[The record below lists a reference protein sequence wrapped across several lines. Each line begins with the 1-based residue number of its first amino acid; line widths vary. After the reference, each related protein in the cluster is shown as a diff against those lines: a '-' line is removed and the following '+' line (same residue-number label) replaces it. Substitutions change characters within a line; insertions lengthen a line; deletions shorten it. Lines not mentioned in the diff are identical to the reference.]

1 MALGLEKLAKTSI
14 FDEIGRVPVKSVT
27 KKDFKLSFLDFEES
41 KLQPLINM
49 QPAAVLRP
57 DGQVKGMSWHHFQD
71 WSVTPK
77 SQHLVLN
84 SGGHG
89 YLGEADEGD
98 GVKLEQFFATN
109 ARVDDIKDEEM
120 FETKNVAGVAYV
132 NDIPITKDMVSDG
145 DIWSMFNNLG
155 LEKLG
160 DVSGV
165 SSPWGYAGTR
175 GSTFP
180 VHMEDSNLGSVNYL
194 LDGKPKIWFVVHPA
208 DRDKFVFGLK
218 KLYPKEYKKCSQ
230 YHRHKNLFV
239 NPVKVQKELDIAV
252 FRIEQ
257 LPGDLVV
264 TWPGTFHWGYNSG
277 LNASMAVNYC
287 PKGDLASS
295 VIKTAKQCSPSCK
308 VGPTIFLPTEQLF
321 ASMPKAFSCKKSQC
335 PSNSFTSP
343 QGLVE
348 HLWVAHKEKVKVG
361 NIGAVNCPVCGKNVK
376 KLADHMMTHKIVG
389 GTCNLCG
396 VEVEDKKT
404 HWVQGCKDC
413 KFCKKNGKKRLFYD
427 MKMAWQHY
435 EH

>member
-1 MALGLEKLAKTSI
+1 MALGLEKIANRSV
-14 FDEIGRVPVKSVT
+14 FNEVGRVPVKSIT
-27 KKDFKLSFLDFEES
+27 KKDLNLSFLDFEKE
-41 KLQPLINM
+41 KLQPLLTK

-57 DGQVKGMSWHHFQD
+57 EGKVTGMSWHHFND
-71 WSVTPK
+71 WLVTPK
-77 SQHLVLN
+77 SQNLVLKN
-84 SGGHG
+84 SGHG
-89 YLGEADEGD
+89 YLGEAKEGD
-98 GVKLEQFFATN
+98 NVKLEAFFATN
-109 ARVDDIKDEEM
+109 TRADVMIDEEM
-120 FETKNVAGVAYV
+120 FETKNVEGVAYV
-132 NDIPITKDMVSDG
+132 NDIPMLRDMVSDG
-145 DIWSMFNNLG
+145 EIWSLFQNLG
-155 LEKLG
+155 LDKLG

-194 LDGKPKIWFVVHPA
+194 LDGKPKVWFVVHPE
-208 DRDKFVFGLK
+208 DRDKFVLGLK

-239 NPVKVQKELDIAV
+239 NPVMVQKEMDIAV

-287 PKGDLASS
+287 PKGNLASS
-295 VIKTAKQCSPSCK
+295 VIKKAKQCSPSCK
-308 VGPTIFLPTEQLF
+308 VGPTIFLPTDQLF
-321 ASMPKAFSCKKSQC
+321 DKMPKAFSCKKSQC
-335 PSNSFTSP
+335 PSVSFTSP

-348 HLWVAHKEKVKVG
+348 HLRVAHKEKVNVG
-361 NIGAVNCPVCGKNVK
+361 SIGGMDCPVCGKNVK
-376 KLADHMMTHKIVG
+376 KLADHMRTHKIVG

-396 VEVEDKKT
+396 VQVEDKKA
-404 HWVQGCKDC
+404 HWVQGCKEC

-427 MKMAWQHY
+427 MKMAWKHF